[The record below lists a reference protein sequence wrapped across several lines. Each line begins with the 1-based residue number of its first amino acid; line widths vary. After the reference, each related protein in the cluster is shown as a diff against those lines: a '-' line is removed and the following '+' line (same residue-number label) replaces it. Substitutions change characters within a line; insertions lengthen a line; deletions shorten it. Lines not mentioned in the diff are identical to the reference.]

1 MWPQEKT
8 EERPGEAEFI
18 ILTGARHRRL
28 STPHWA
34 TGKDTRVVRRQEI
47 GGRGRWRPWP
57 LCWNFWGGGGVL
69 AGRVGKGK
77 AGQRTFRG
85 AAELV

>member
-1 MWPQEKT
+1 MWLQEET
-8 EERPGEAEFI
+8 EERLGEAEFI

-28 STPHWA
+28 SAPH
-34 TGKDTRVVRRQEI
+34 TGKDTRVVRRQ
-47 GGRGRWRPWP
+47 G
-57 LCWNFWGGGGVL
+57 WNFWSWGGVL
-69 AGRVGKGK
+69 VGRLGKGK